1 MLVSQGQPQPSL
13 KDFGV
18 QEMASTQYT
27 DGSMVKMEDPSMT
40 EKEFF
45 GSDYHPHQVSSAY
58 SMDAFHQANLLKPNK
73 QLDFEFEGGFDTG
86 FEDFQVQAFW
96 TFPENKHPEL
106 AFLRR

>member
-1 MLVSQGQPQPSL
+1 MLVGQGQPQPFL

-18 QEMASTQYT
+18 QEMATQYA

-45 GSDYHPHQVSSAY
+45 GNDYPHQVSAY
-58 SMDAFHQANLLKPNK
+58 SMDAFHQANLKPNK

-86 FEDFQVQAFW
+86 YEDYQVQAFW
-96 TFPENKHPEL
+96 TF
-106 AFLRR
+106 